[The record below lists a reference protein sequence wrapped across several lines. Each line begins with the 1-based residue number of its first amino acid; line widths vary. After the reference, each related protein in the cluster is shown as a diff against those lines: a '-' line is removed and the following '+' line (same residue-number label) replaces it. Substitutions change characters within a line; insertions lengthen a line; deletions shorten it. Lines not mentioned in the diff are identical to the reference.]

1 MVMVKR
7 SKIAVKEQLNR
18 LKKLEEETFALYR
31 ERDDYYNKALDK
43 FNSML
48 NKKQQIKW
56 EILQEMG
63 YRFFPE
69 FE

>member
-1 MVMVKR
+1 MLMVKR
-7 SKIAVKEQLNR
+7 SKIAVKEQLKR
-18 LKKLEEETFALYR
+18 LKKLEEETLSLYK
-31 ERDDYYNKALDK
+31 ERDEFYNKALDK